1 LTTADAERRGIA
13 VASKLG
19 DLLTAAGMKVT
30 PPKPEPKPASPPD
43 APSGRAMDF
52 GGAKKLVVRRERKG
66 RGGKTATVVEGI
78 RVSQS
83 ALERIVRDLRRALGC
98 GASVEDGCLVVQG
111 DQVDRVE
118 RWLVEHGAPKVVIG
132 N

>member
-1 LTTADAERRGIA
+1 

-19 DLLTAAGMKVT
+19 DLLTAAGMKVN
-30 PPKPEPKPASPPD
+30 PPKPSPGPESAPA
-43 APSGRAMDF
+43 APAGGALDF
-52 GGAKKLVVRRERKG
+52 GGARKLVVRRERKG

-78 RVSQS
+78 RVSPS
-83 ALERIVRDLRRALGC
+83 ALERMARELRRALGC

-111 DQVDRVE
+111 DQVARVE
-118 RWLVEHGAPKVVIG
+118 RWLVERGAPRVVVG

>member
-1 LTTADAERRGIA
+1 
-13 VASKLG
+13 VAGKLG
-19 DLLTAAGMKVT
+19 DLLKGAGVSVNDA
-30 PPKPEPKPASPPD
+30 PKAPAPLPSAASPS
-43 APSGRAMDF
+43 ALDF

-78 RVSQS
+78 RVSPS
-83 ALERIVRDLRRALGC
+83 ALERMARALRRALGC

-118 RWLVEHGAPKVVIG
+118 RWLAQHGAPKVVVG

>member
-1 LTTADAERRGIA
+1 
-13 VASKLG
+13 VAGKLG
-19 DLLTAAGMKVT
+19 DLLKGAGV
-30 PPKPEPKPASPPD
+30 SVND
-43 APSGRAMDF
+43 APKTPSAPPSIATPSSGALDF

-78 RVSQS
+78 RVSPS
-83 ALERIVRDLRRALGC
+83 ALERIARELRRALGC
-98 GASVEDGCLVVQG
+98 GASAEDGCLVVQG
-111 DQVDRVE
+111 DQAARVE